1 VKTRTL
7 IALFALLFV
16 LNIHS
21 IAQTLKNDFI
31 FESKYGNSSDLNLP
45 EWVRAMYASRPNLEE
60 VKNLYE
66 DYYSSHAFEKNNHT
80 QYFKRWVKEA
90 QRFVNDSG
98 FVVFPDALTKESIQN
113 DYLQTVA
120 DYRNSRFGPGSE
132 WTCIGPFDFD
142 KDATGRS
149 HAPGSAHVY
158 TVEKSASNP
167 NVLFA
172 GTATAGIYK
181 TMDHGQN
188 WTLLSKD
195 LPINTCRAVEIQF
208 DNPDIVYAGGNGKIY
223 KTTDGGITW
232 LPTGQSSFT
241 SVNHSVYS
249 IVMMPGNSNKLF
261 ASTSYGLYLT
271 TDAGANWNQLVSAPG
286 SGEYFGDIEIHPTD
300 TNIIYAIYNAF
311 IVGGNNQLTKF
322 YKSTDAGNTFTAL
335 ASWPSNTTTIAGS
348 SHQERAEI
356 AVTPAAPDRI
366 YAILTGAANGG
377 EGLYGFFRSDDA
389 GATWTHYCCGTGPGG
404 LASTSNVNV
413 MGYATDG
420 TDDGGQYYYDLAID
434 ADKVNPD
441 KVHVAGIMQWIST
454 DAGASFTCVNSWSNP
469 SNAKY
474 VHADIHDI
482 RIYGNEVWIACD
494 GGIFLS
500 EDSGLTSFNRRQYG
514 IAGTDFWGFGAGF
527 KDGNVMLGGTYHN
540 SHLLKNN
547 NVYLNGWISYTG
559 SADGY
564 RGFVNPGNNKWVY
577 NDSRKDL
584 LPPTRTDAFV
594 NYPFGR
600 IPNASYFLGY
610 SCPLVWHPACYTT
623 VFSGKDSA
631 LWKSTDDGI
640 SWTAIGAFGT
650 GDITDLEIAFDNPL
664 KIYLV
669 FTPTTGQRK
678 IWKTIDGG
686 INWIDVTAPSSVIG
700 ANTARQ
706 LDITIDEHNSEII
719 WMAILSSASSTNNNK
734 VFKSTDGGTTWFN
747 YSSAIL
753 NNHTMQ
759 SIVHQR
765 GTDGG
770 VYVGTTQ
777 AVFYRNNTMSD
788 WELYNNGLPVTTS
801 CFKLVPWYKEGKI
814 RNAGDR
820 SVWEA
825 ALYEIGAPVAQL
837 TVDKLSSGCARDT
850 FYFADHSSQYGTNA
864 TWSWQINPAPAYMS
878 ANNTE
883 YVKVVFGN
891 SGSYSVSLAI
901 GDSMGTDSIGYNNF
915 ITVSNECDADTIP
928 GNALE
933 INANGQYAS
942 TLQPLNLNSNTVTM
956 SAWIKPSLDQPNWA
970 GVIFFR
976 GGSTTSG
983 LNFTDNTNQLGYHWD
998 GGFWGW
1004 AGGPTVALNEWSH
1017 VALVIDGTSAIIY
1030 LNGVPYTNSGNHLLQ
1045 AFDTPMILG
1054 NDPNSSGRTF
1064 KGLIDE
1070 VCVYNRA
1077 LTQSEIRELMHLTK
1091 VPQNDTSLASYLQ
1104 FNENSGQAYDRTGI
1118 NHAAIAGG
1126 ATRIISSG
1134 PFGGGNS
1141 ASQNIT
1147 TPGNYAF
1154 GNTGLSMAFAPSSNV
1169 PDGEVWAT
1177 RINLQPDVVPAHP
1190 DSTAKAYWVVQN
1202 FGNNAQ
1208 FNPLQNIKFDGLGYN
1223 VVQCADHQLY
1233 QRAANADGNTWSAPI
1248 DSGDLCA
1255 GTFPN
1260 NSCEFNQG
1268 NNIINPGQFT
1278 VGVAPQSPT
1287 AALMLSFDAKLYLG
1301 NQAKLTW
1308 KSGNENDVKM
1318 FVAERKNK
1326 SGIFEGIDTV
1336 YNHQMTATGSFYSK
1350 IDEQPFSGVNEYRI
1364 RQINKNNSSGFSEI
1378 RKVLI
1383 GSLPAN
1389 IVIGPNP
1396 AEENSEINIYT
1407 SERNLQVEIF
1417 DVHGRVIHAQT
1428 MKTGNTSISLE
1439 GIAKGSYNIR
1449 FKNESGMWLQKI
1461 IIR

>member
-1 VKTRTL
+1 MKTNQFITIL
-7 IALFALLFV
+7 ALL
-16 LNIHS
+16 LCWNIGLQ
-21 IAQTLKNDFI
+21 AQNLKNDLP
-31 FESKYGNSSDLNLP
+31 FESRYGNPNDAALP
-45 EWVRAMYASRPNLEE
+45 AWVRAMYAARPNLEE

-66 DYYSSHAFEKNNHT
+66 DYYSNHLFEKNNHT

-98 FVVFPDALTKESIQN
+98 IVVYPDAQSMAQQQN
-113 DYLQTVA
+113 DYLQMVA
-120 DYRNSRFGPGSE
+120 DYQNNRFGPGSE

-142 KDATGRS
+142 KDANGRS

-158 TVEKSASNP
+158 TLEKSASNP
-167 NVLFA
+167 DILFA

-181 TMDHGQN
+181 TTDHGQN
-188 WTLLSKD
+188 WTLVSKG
-195 LPINTCRAVEIQF
+195 LPINTCRAIEIQF

-223 KTTDGGITW
+223 KTTDGGMSW
-232 LPTGQSSFT
+232 NPTGQSSFT

-261 ASTSYGLYLT
+261 AATSYGLYLSN
-271 TDAGANWNQLVSAPG
+271 DAGANWNQLVNAPG

-300 TNIIYAIYNAF
+300 TNIVYAIYNAF
-311 IVGGNNQLTKF
+311 IVGGTNQLTKF
-322 YKSTDAGNTFTAL
+322 YKSTDAGNTFTAI
-335 ASWPSNTTTIAGS
+335 STWPSNTTTITGS

-389 GATWTHYCCGTGPGG
+389 GATWTHYCCGSGPGG
-404 LASTSNVNV
+404 LADATNTNV

-441 KVHVAGIMQWIST
+441 KVHVGGIMQWIST
-454 DAGASFTCVNSWSNP
+454 DAGASFTCLNSWSNP
-469 SNAKY
+469 SGAKY

-482 RIYGNEVWIACD
+482 RIYGNEVWVACD

-500 EDSGLTSFNRRQYG
+500 EDSGLTSFNRRQFG

-584 LPPTRTDAFV
+584 LPATRTDDFV
-594 NYPFGR
+594 NFPFGR

-640 SWTAIGAFGT
+640 SWTAIGAFGN

-664 KIYLV
+664 KMYLV
-669 FTPTTGQRK
+669 FTPNTGQRK

-700 ANTARQ
+700 SNTARQ
-706 LDITIDEHNSEII
+706 LDITIDEHNSDVI

-734 VFKSTDGGTTWFN
+734 VFKSIDGGASWFN

-770 VYVGTTQ
+770 VYVGTNL
-777 AVFYRNNTMSD
+777 AVFYRNNNMSD
-788 WELYNNGLPVTTS
+788 WELYNNGLPVSTS

-814 RNAGDR
+814 RNAGER

-837 TVDKLSSGCARDT
+837 SVDKLSSGCARDT
-850 FYFADHSSQYGTNA
+850 FYFADHSSQYGSNA
-864 TWSWQINPAPAYMS
+864 SWSWQINPAPSYMS

-883 YVKVVFGN
+883 YIKVVFGN

-901 GDSMGTDSIGYNNF
+901 SDSMGSDSIGYNNF
-915 ITVSNECDADTIP
+915 ITVTDECDADSIP
-928 GNALE
+928 GNAME
-933 INANGQYAS
+933 ISANGQFAS
-942 TLQPLNLNSNTVTM
+942 TIAPLNLNSNTVTM
-956 SAWIKPSLDQPNWA
+956 SAWIKPSADQPNWA

-976 GGSTTSG
+976 GGSTTTG

-998 GGFWGW
+998 GGFWAW
-1004 AGGPTVALNEWSH
+1004 DGGPTVALNEWSH
-1017 VALVIDGTSAIIY
+1017 VALVVDGSSATIY
-1030 LNGVPYTNSGNHLLQ
+1030 LNGVPYSNNGNHALQ

-1064 KGLIDE
+1064 KGLMDE
-1070 VCVYNRA
+1070 VCVYKRA
-1077 LTQSEIRELMHLTK
+1077 FTQSEIRELMHLTRK
-1091 VPQNDTSLASYLQ
+1091 PQNDPTLVSYLQ
-1104 FNENSGQAYDRTGI
+1104 FNESSGQAYDRTGL
-1118 NHAAIAGG
+1118 NHANLAAG
-1126 ATRIISSG
+1126 AVRVASTG

-1141 ASQNIT
+1141 AVQNIS
-1147 TPGNYAF
+1147 TPGVYSF
-1154 GNTGLSMAFAPSSNV
+1154 GNTGLNMALSVASVV

-1202 FGNNAQ
+1202 FGNNTQ
-1208 FNPLQNIKFDGLGYN
+1208 FDVLQNIKFERMGYTTAN
-1223 VVQCADHQLY
+1223 CYENQLY
-1233 QRAANADGNTWSAPI
+1233 QRAANADGNTWSMPM
-1248 DSGDLCA
+1248 DSADFCS
-1255 GTFPN
+1255 GTVPN
-1260 NSCEFNQG
+1260 NQAEFNQG
-1268 NNIINPGQFT
+1268 NGIQQMGQFT
-1278 VGVAPQSPT
+1278 VGVAPANPNS
-1287 AALMLSFDAKLYLG
+1287 ALQLNFDAKLYLG
-1301 NQAKLTW
+1301 NQAKLSW
-1308 KSGNENDVKM
+1308 KSGNENEVKM
-1318 FVAERKNK
+1318 YVAERKNK
-1326 SGIFEGIDTV
+1326 AGLFTGIDTV
-1336 YNHQMTATGSFYSK
+1336 FNHQMTATGSFYVR
-1350 IDEQPFSGVNEYRI
+1350 IDENPYAGLNEYRI
-1364 RQINKNNSSGFSEI
+1364 KQINKNNKTEYSEI
-1378 RKVLI
+1378 RRVSI
-1383 GSLPAN
+1383 GNLPGN

-1396 AEENSEINIYT
+1396 LAENGTLNIYT
-1407 SERNLQVEIF
+1407 SERNLTVEIF
-1417 DVHGRVIHAQT
+1417 DVHGRILHAEV
-1428 MKTGNTSISLE
+1428 MRNKHSEISLQ
-1439 GIAKGSYNIR
+1439 GISKGTYNIR
-1449 FKNESGMWLQKI
+1449 FRNESGMWMQKI

>member
-1 VKTRTL
+1 M
-7 IALFALLFV
+7 
-16 LNIHS
+16 
-21 IAQTLKNDFI
+21 KNKFI
-31 FESKYGNSSDLNLP
+31 FSLLGLLIFSHFGIHAQNQKNEFPFESRYGNSNDAGLP
-45 EWVRAMYASRPNLEE
+45 EWVREMYLPHPHLEK

-66 DYYSSHAFEKNNHT
+66 AYYRENPFEKNQHT
-80 QYFKRWVKEA
+80 QYFKRWVRDA

-98 FVVFPDALTKESIQN
+98 YVVLPEKSTLDAIQN
-113 DYLQTVA
+113 DYLQTVE
-120 DYRNSRFGPGSE
+120 YYQNNRFGPGSE

-149 HAPGSAHVY
+149 HAPGAAHVY
-158 TVEKSASNP
+158 TVEKSSSNP
-167 NVLFA
+167 DILFA
-172 GTATAGIYK
+172 GTATAGVFK
-181 TMDHGQN
+181 TTDHGQN
-188 WTLLSKD
+188 WTSVSKD
-195 LPINTCRAVEIQF
+195 LPINTCRAIEIQF
-208 DNPDIVYAGGNGKIY
+208 DNPDVVYIGGNGKIY
-223 KTTDGGITW
+223 KSTDGGITW
-232 LPTGQSSFT
+232 NITGQSSFT
-241 SVNHSVYS
+241 STNHTVYS
-249 IVMMPGNSNKLF
+249 IMMMPGNSNKLF
-261 ASTSYGLYLT
+261 ASTNYGLYLT
-271 TDAGANWNQLVSAPG
+271 NDGGANWNQLVSAPG

-300 TNIIYAIYNAF
+300 TNIVYAIYNAF

-322 YKSTDAGNTFTAL
+322 YKSTDAGNTFTAI
-335 ASWPSNTTTIAGS
+335 SGWPSNTTTITGS

-389 GATWTHYCCGTGPGG
+389 GVTWTHYCCGTGPGG
-404 LASTSNVNV
+404 LASTTNVNV

-441 KVHVAGIMQWIST
+441 KVHVGGIMQWISM

-469 SNAKY
+469 SSAKY

-482 RIYGNEVWIACD
+482 RIYGNEVWVACD

-610 SCPLVWHPACYTT
+610 SCPLVWDPTCYTT
-623 VFSGKDSA
+623 VYSGKDSA

-640 SWTAIGAFGT
+640 SWTAIGAFGN
-650 GDITDLEIAFDNPL
+650 GVITDLEIAFDNPQ

-669 FTPTTGQRK
+669 FTPDAGQRK
-678 IWKTIDGG
+678 IWKTTDGG
-686 INWIDVTAPSSVIG
+686 INWVDVTAPSSVIG

-706 LDITIDEHNSEII
+706 LDITIDEHNSDVI

-734 VFKSTDGGTTWFN
+734 VFKSIDGGATWFN

-770 VYVGTTQ
+770 VYVGTNL
-777 AVFYRNNTMSD
+777 AVFYRNNSMSD
-788 WELYNNGLPVTTS
+788 WELYSNGLPVNNS
-801 CFKLVPWYKEGKI
+801 CFKLVPWYKGGKI
-814 RNAGDR
+814 RNAGER

-825 ALYEIGAPVAQL
+825 ALYEIGTPVAQL
-837 TVDKLSSGCARDT
+837 SVDKLSSGCARDT
-850 FYFADHSSQYGTNA
+850 FYFADHSSQYGANA
-864 TWSWQINPAPAYMS
+864 SWSWQINPAPSYMS

-883 YVKVVFGN
+883 YIKVVFGN
-891 SGSYSVSLAI
+891 SGSYSVSLAVS
-901 GDSMGTDSIGYNNF
+901 DSLGSDSIGYNNF
-915 ITVSNECDADTIP
+915 ISVSNECDADTIP
-928 GNALE
+928 GNAMELTT
-933 INANGQYAS
+933 NGQYAS
-942 TLQPLNLNSNTVTM
+942 TLQPLQLNTNTVTL
-956 SAWIKPSLDQPNWA
+956 SAWIKPSVDQPNWA
-970 GVIFFR
+970 GIMFFR

-1004 AGGPTVALNEWSH
+1004 TGGPTVPLNEWSH
-1017 VALVIDGTSAIIY
+1017 VALVIDGSSATIY
-1030 LNGVPYTNSGNHLLQ
+1030 LNGVGYTNTDNHVAE
-1045 AFDTPMILG
+1045 AFDTPLILG
-1054 NDPNSSGRTF
+1054 NDPNSSNRTF
-1064 KGLIDE
+1064 KGLMDE

-1077 LTQSEIRELMHLTK
+1077 LSQSEIRELMHLTK
-1091 VPQNDTSLASYLQ
+1091 KPQQDSSLVSYLQ
-1104 FNENSGQAYDRTGI
+1104 FNEASGQAYDRTGI
-1118 NHAAIAGG
+1118 NHAALAGG
-1126 ATRIISSG
+1126 AQRVISTG

-1141 ASQNIT
+1141 ASQIINT
-1147 TPGNYAF
+1147 GGNYSF
-1154 GNTGLSMAFAPSSNV
+1154 GNTGLSMGFASSSTT

-1177 RINLQPDVVPAHP
+1177 RINLQPDVIPSHP
-1190 DSTAKAYWVVQN
+1190 DSTAKCYWVVQN
-1202 FGNNAQ
+1202 YGNNIQ
-1208 FNPLQNIKFDGLGYN
+1208 FNPMQNIKFERLDFG
-1223 VVQCADHQLY
+1223 VTQCNDNQLY
-1233 QRAANADGNTWSAPI
+1233 QRPANADGNTWSNPL
-1248 DSGDLCA
+1248 DSGDICT
-1255 GTFPN
+1255 GTPPL
-1260 NSCEFNQG
+1260 NSCEFNLG
-1268 NNIINPGQFT
+1268 NNLINMGQFT
-1278 VGVAPQSPT
+1278 VGVGPQSPT
-1287 AALMLSFDAKLYLG
+1287 ATFMQQFDAKLYLV
-1301 NQAKLTW
+1301 NQVKLSW
-1308 KSGNENDVKM
+1308 KSAHENEVKM
-1318 FVAERKNK
+1318 FVAQRKNK
-1326 SGIFEGIDTV
+1326 QGIFEGIDTV
-1336 YNHQMTATGSFYSK
+1336 QVVQLSATGNSYSC
-1350 IDEQPFSGVNEYRI
+1350 IDENPFNGINEYRI
-1364 RQINKNNSSGFSEI
+1364 LEI
-1378 RKVLI
+1378 RKNGGAAYTEIRRVLV
-1383 GSLPAN
+1383 GSLASE
-1389 IVIGPNP
+1389 IVVGPNP
-1396 AEENSEINIYT
+1396 AAENSFVNVYT
-1407 SERNLQVEIF
+1407 SERNLLVEIF
-1417 DVHGRVIHAQT
+1417 DVHGRKLHSEIMKNGQT
-1428 MKTGNTSISLE
+1428 QISLQN
-1439 GIAKGSYNIR
+1439 ISKGTYTLCFS
-1449 FKNESGMWLQKI
+1449 NENGRRMQKL